1 MTEHFTLPDDEMTA
15 LIAAL
20 GDEAAG
26 DIAKYFHPLANIF
39 PLMLG
44 AAGDDLGASMEA
56 NGQREQCV
64 MLDGLLLDGRNRAI
78 QARRRGL
85 TLRMR
90 PFDPERDGNP
100 LQFVLDL
107 NLHRRQ
113 LTTGQR
119 AMAAA
124 RLETLGHGGARASKQ
139 DANLHLASDD
149 VDRAEAAER
158 LKVAPRSVASAVVVQ
173 RDAIEPVQA
182 AVDAGT
188 LPVSAAETLAGL
200 PKERQEE
207 IVLTLPRD
215 AQGNLTAD
223 ARKQLGPLIKEVREV
238 KQREK
243 KEKRSQREVELA
255 QKIRALPEQ
264 KFGLVLSDYEWDHEP
279 YSRETGMD
287 RHPGNHYPTSADAH
301 TPEEIAARLAE
312 RMSCA
317 AEDCV
322 WIGWTTIPHLAIALR
337 VVELMG
343 FTYKSHIVWNKVRP
357 GMGRGPGYW
366 VTGEHELLLI
376 CTRGKVVAPDTA
388 HFRSSF
394 EAPVGEHSE
403 KPDFQYEFAEYHFPN
418 LPKIELNARRARPG
432 WHAWGFDA
440 PDQEAVPIAS
450 QIEFLPLDEACCA
463 RDGWPEGVCLIPDSF
478 QLTPELIAELK
489 QPAHIIHLQPGDDG
503 GIPAFLRRAQ

>member
-1 MTEHFTLPDDEMTA
+1 MTEHLPLPDDEMAA
-15 LIAAL
+15 LVAAL

-26 DIAKYFHPLANIF
+26 DIAQYFHPLANLF

-64 MLDGLLLDGRNRAI
+64 MLDGKLLDGRNRAI
-78 QARRRGL
+78 QARKRGM

-90 PFDPERDGNP
+90 QFDPERDGNP
-100 LQFVLDL
+100 LDFVLDL

-124 RLETLGHGGARASKQ
+124 RLETLRHGGARSRQ
-139 DANLHLASDD
+139 DANLHLEPD
-149 VDRAEAAER
+149 VPRADAAER
-158 LKVAPRSVASAVVVQ
+158 FTVAPRSVASAAVVQ

-200 PKERQEE
+200 PKQQQEE

-215 AQGNLTAD
+215 ASGNLTAD
-223 ARKQLGPLIKEVREV
+223 ALKQLGPLIKEVRAV

-243 KEKRSQREVELA
+243 KERRTEREVELA
-255 QKIRALPEQ
+255 QKIRALPDK

-317 AEDCV
+317 APDCV
-322 WIGWTTIPHLAIALR
+322 WLAWTTIPHLAIALR

-343 FTYKSHIVWNKVRP
+343 FDYKSHIVWNKVRP
-357 GMGRGPGYW
+357 GKGRGPGYW

-376 CTRGKVVAPDTA
+376 CTRGKVVAPNTA

-403 KPDFQYEFAEYHFPN
+403 KPDFQYEFAEFHFPN
-418 LPKIELNARRARPG
+418 LPKIELNARRVRPG

-440 PDQEAVPIAS
+440 PEEHESEDAS
-450 QIEFLPLDEACCA
+450 RITFLPLDEPCCA
-463 RDGWPEGVCLIPDSF
+463 RDDYSDLVDANGMVHLPHATVAADFVTREEFQNLAAIRDPLEIPE
-478 QLTPELIAELK
+478 
-489 QPAHIIHLQPGDDG
+489 
-503 GIPAFLRRAQ
+503 FLRRVQ